1 MAAPP
6 EPTASSPAPPRR
18 LSGTLGVGSIVF
30 MVIAAAAP
38 LTVIAGT
45 IPLGVGAGNGAAFPM
60 TFVLCAVVLLLFAVG
75 FCAMSPH
82 VPDAGAFFTYIR
94 HGLGRPLGLGAAFLA
109 LATYTAVQAAV
120 YGYIGAAID
129 ELVVSLGGPSV
140 PWWVWTLAVVAIVG
154 VLGYRHIELSSRV
167 LGVLLLA
174 EIAIVLVLDV
184 VVFAS
189 GGGDEGLSTALFD
202 PAQVVSGEVGIA
214 IMFAIASF
222 IGFEAT
228 AVFRDE
234 ARDPQRTIPRATY
247 LALVVVGVF
256 YAVSTWAIVSA
267 WGDEAAVAES
277 AANPAT
283 FLLTTVTNWL
293 GPAGG
298 LIVTILLVTSLFAA
312 ILAFHN
318 VAARYWYALGGHGA
332 FPGAVARTHDRHGS
346 PHIASLAQTILAGLL
361 VVVFALAGLDP
372 VAQVFAWMAGT
383 ATLGVLVLMVLTC
396 VAVLAFFARSGVDRR
411 VWHTRIAP
419 ALGLLGLL
427 ACLALTVHNFPT
439 LIGGST
445 GLALAIG
452 AVLVVVFLAGVAVAL
467 VRRDP
472 TGPVPEM
479 SGTDSVTP
487 GGVPGDTPRE
497 SV

>member
-1 MAAPP
+1 MAAPA
-6 EPTASSPAPPRR
+6 ESSAPPAR
-18 LSGTLGVGSIVF
+18 LSGALGVGSIVF

-129 ELVVSLGGPSV
+129 ELVTSFGGPSV
-140 PWWVWTLAVVAIVG
+140 PWWAWTLLVVAIVG

-184 VVFAS
+184 VVVAR
-189 GGGDEGLSTALFD
+189 GGGAEGFSTALFD

-247 LALVVVGVF
+247 LALVIVGVF
-256 YAVSTWAIVSA
+256 YALSTWAIVSA
-267 WGDEAAVAES
+267 WGDDAAVAE
-277 AANPAT
+277 AGANPAT
-283 FLLTTVTNWL
+283 FLLTTFENWL
-293 GPAGG
+293 GPVG
-298 LIVTILLVTSLFAA
+298 LHLVTILLVTSLFAA

-332 FPGAVARTHDRHGS
+332 FPGAVARTHARHGS
-346 PHIASLAQTILAGLL
+346 PHVASLAQTVLAAVL
-361 VVVFALAGLDP
+361 VVIFAVAGLDP

-396 VAVLAFFARSGVDRR
+396 VAVLAFFARTGVDRR
-411 VWHTRIAP
+411 VWHTRVAP
-419 ALGLLGLL
+419 ALGLVGLL
-427 ACLALTVHNFPT
+427 VCLALTINNFAT

-445 GLALAIG
+445 GLAVAIG
-452 AVLVVVFLAGVAVAL
+452 AVLVVVFLAGVVMAL
-467 VRRDP
+467 VRRP
-472 TGPVPEM
+472 TAVD
-479 SGTDSVTP
+479 GTDPDNTD
-487 GGVPGDTPRE
+487 GVAPRTPRE
-497 SV
+497 NV

>member
-1 MAAPP
+1 MAAPV
-6 EPTASSPAPPRR
+6 ESPAPPAR

-120 YGYIGAAID
+120 YGYIGAAIN
-129 ELVVSLGGPSV
+129 ELVTSFGGPSV
-140 PWWVWTLAVVAIVG
+140 PWWAWTLLVVAVVG

-167 LGVLLLA
+167 LGVLLIA

-184 VVFAS
+184 VVVAR
-189 GGGDEGLSTALFD
+189 GGGAEGFSTALLD

-256 YAVSTWAIVSA
+256 YALSTWAIVSA
-267 WGDEAAVAES
+267 WGDEAAVAE
-277 AANPAT
+277 AGADPAT
-283 FLLTTVTNWL
+283 FLLRTFENWL
-293 GPAGG
+293 GPVG
-298 LIVTILLVTSLFAA
+298 LHLVTVLLVTSLFAA
-312 ILAFHN
+312 ILSFHN
-318 VAARYWYALGGHGA
+318 VAARYWFALGGHGA
-332 FPGAVARTHDRHGS
+332 FPGACARTHDRHGS
-346 PHIASLAQTILAGLL
+346 PHVASLAQTVLAALL
-361 VVVFALAGLDP
+361 VVVFAIAGLDP

-411 VWHTRIAP
+411 VWHTRVAP
-419 ALGLLGLL
+419 ALGLVGLL
-427 ACLALTVHNFPT
+427 VCLALTINNFAT

-445 GLALAIG
+445 GLAVAIG
-452 AVLVVVFLAGVAVAL
+452 AVLVVVFLAGVVVAL
-467 VRRDP
+467 VRRP
-472 TGPVPEM
+472 TTAD
-479 SGTDSVTP
+479 GTDPDNTD
-487 GGVPGDTPRE
+487 GVARRTPRE
-497 SV
+497 NV